1 MKKRINLTS
10 EELQLIEVFRKDRNI
25 YNSAIEAAVE
35 AIMSNVQVSGLDPVV
50 VMNRCIEAV
59 LSLKKED

>member
-10 EELQLIEVFRKDRNI
+10 EELQLIEAFRKDRNI

-50 VMNRCIEAV
+50 VMNRCIGAV